1 MFFLFVAALLRLPNK
16 NSRKRGAGPP
26 DRRLFR
32 CHLVGVGLVCKFF
45 PFLFSSSFIS
55 VVCPF
60 TYRSAYLFTPYFW
73 VVFVPDL
80 WTQLHERRR
89 GVILRKS
96 VLTVV
101 NMWNE
106 KLLYFI
112 LILRCCFKEA
122 VLFFSCFVFLEV
134 VSLSLPTTTAVPWV
148 RVSIAFYVF
157 ESRLLKAGNSGGLPS
172 LSLLVFPHFMSV
184 NHVFGHFLGS
194 FLQFTGHAK

>member
-1 MFFLFVAALLRLPNK
+1 MFFLFVAALHLLPNK

-73 VVFVPDL
+73 VVFVSDL

-89 GVILRKS
+89 GVILRKA

-112 LILRCCFKEA
+112 LILRCCLKK
-122 VLFFSCFVFLEV
+122 LFYFSLVSCFSKLSVFPYLPLLPCLGCGCLMPFM
-134 VSLSLPTTTAVPWV
+134 SL
-148 RVSIAFYVF
+148 
-157 ESRLLKAGNSGGLPS
+157 RLLKAGNFGGLPS

-184 NHVFGHFLGS
+184 NHLFGHFLGS
-194 FLQFTGHAK
+194 FLQFTSHAK

>member
-112 LILRCCFKEA
+112 LILRCCLKKLSYFSL
-122 VLFFSCFVFLEV
+122 VSCFSKLSVFPYLPLLPCLGCGCLMPFM
-134 VSLSLPTTTAVPWV
+134 SLSRGCLRPAIPVGFP
-148 RVSIAFYVF
+148 RF
-157 ESRLLKAGNSGGLPS
+157 PS
-172 LSLLVFPHFMSV
+172 
-184 NHVFGHFLGS
+184 
-194 FLQFTGHAK
+194 

>member
-1 MFFLFVAALLRLPNK
+1 MFFLFVAALLCLPNQ

-26 DRRLFR
+26 DHRLFR

-45 PFLFSSSFIS
+45 PFLISSSFII

-60 TYRSAYLFTPYFW
+60 TYRSTYLFIPYFW
-73 VVFVPDL
+73 VAFVPDL
-80 WTQLHERRR
+80 LTQLHDRRR

-112 LILRCCFKEA
+112 LILRCCLKEA
-122 VLFFSCFVFLEV
+122 VLFFSCFLFLEV
-134 VSLSLPTTTAVPWV
+134 VSLSLPNTTAVPWV
-148 RVSIAFYVF
+148 RVSNAFYVF
-157 ESRLLKAGNSGGLPS
+157 EVA
-172 LSLLVFPHFMSV
+172 
-184 NHVFGHFLGS
+184 
-194 FLQFTGHAK
+194 